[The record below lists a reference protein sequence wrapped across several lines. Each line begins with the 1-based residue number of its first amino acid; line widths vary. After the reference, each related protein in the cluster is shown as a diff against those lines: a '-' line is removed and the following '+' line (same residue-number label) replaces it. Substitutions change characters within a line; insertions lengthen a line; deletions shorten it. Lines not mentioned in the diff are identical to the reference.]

1 MSDPIKANALV
12 GGLLN
17 QVTVDS
23 GLNVSTMLSLFRHFR
38 HLDPNAVPET
48 TLPVTVTPN
57 YHYAAG
63 SYGDVDMPVQPL
75 DQQVIISWSAPA
87 PATAPSSI
95 NVAVVN
101 TTTTVPTAGAQPP
114 SSAVDQAQ
122 PYDPTAS

>member
-63 SYGDVDMPVQPL
+63 SYGDEHPPVGRTL
-75 DQQVIISWSAPA
+75 RIGGVHVHEEEVEGR
-87 PATAPSSI
+87 SS
-95 NVAVVN
+95 VEVY
-101 TTTTVPTAGAQPP
+101 
-114 SSAVDQAQ
+114 S
-122 PYDPTAS
+122 